1 MYLFH
6 HYCRR
11 VELDY
16 NEHQN
21 WFFMTLFQLALEEE
35 LESFRDSSE
44 RVERKQEEVV
54 SRLTSEFEAKEKH
67 W

>member
-1 MYLFH
+1 
-6 HYCRR
+6 
-11 VELDY
+11 
-16 NEHQN
+16 
-21 WFFMTLFQLALEEE
+21 MTLFQLALEEE